1 MSKIV
6 IRANPPC
13 WEIGWKEIGEY
24 RDLLWLLISRDLTAV
39 YKQTVLGPLWIVIQ
53 SLLTSG
59 CFTLIFGKVAGIS
72 TDGIPQFIFF
82 MAGNTLWTYAIG
94 VFTSTANS
102 LTLNTGVLSKV
113 YFPRLIIPLSG
124 VISNMVQ
131 LALNYI
137 VFSAVFLY
145 FLFGTEN
152 QMAPS
157 WLLVCIP
164 ILVLHCALIGL
175 GVGLWMAA
183 LTIKYKDLRFA
194 LPFLSQIWMY
204 ASAVV
209 FPCSAIVNPNW
220 KIVLWLNPL
229 STVMEI
235 HRVAFTGKGEL
246 SMLGLSLSLVVT
258 LITLGSGLLMFNR
271 AQHTFVDTI

>member
-1 MSKIV
+1 
-6 IRANPPC
+6 
-13 WEIGWKEIGEY
+13 
-24 RDLLWLLISRDLTAV
+24 
-39 YKQTVLGPLWIVIQ
+39 
-53 SLLTSG
+53 
-59 CFTLIFGKVAGIS
+59 
-72 TDGIPQFIFF
+72 
-82 MAGNTLWTYAIG
+82 
-94 VFTSTANS
+94 
-102 LTLNTGVLSKV
+102 
-113 YFPRLIIPLSG
+113 
-124 VISNMVQ
+124 
-131 LALNYI
+131 
-137 VFSAVFLY
+137 
-145 FLFGTEN
+145 
-152 QMAPS
+152 
-157 WLLVCIP
+157 
-164 ILVLHCALIGL
+164 
-175 GVGLWMAA
+175 MAA